1 TTHPPDGGE
10 NHCRPIDTTG
20 RPTGLQK
27 RLRKDIKQM
36 TDEEFQKFAEAL
48 NLLKNNWSLCD
59 DPSDCLADFP
69 YTYDS
74 LLAFHPYCHRD
85 PQEFLVMHRRLL
97 FEVETRLQVLSG
109 DCSVTF
115 PYWNSNRDAGDLWGV
130 SEVWSDTRYGRPEGG
145 HGPGDD
151 DSWCSTRGERHNC
164 VRTGVARDWTERP
177 FAHRRSCSYCVNRAP
192 REDFHLTAF
201 PVLMA
206 GLYRRTRF
214 EHFQSWIEAVHAQ
227 LHIAIGGDMAIL
239 PFATADPVF
248 LLHHAFVDYLFL
260 IWQVHQHDSGN
271 EEWNCQS
278 CSTRMTHWRSRR
290 TEWMGRYNPEHRCY
304 EVPLSSPTAC
314 VGYSGPVHRDRV
326 SQMIGSGMPTL
337 ESSAAAE
344 AEIEDCVEDLL
355 DDIELGKMSASQI
368 EEEVVL
374 TSKFRVGGVKRN
386 CREWFGS
393 MRSME
398 HMHSEHMDD
407 VLDNRIKSCQMME
420 VENFHE
426 QEKFL
431 FEPTATKSEKRT
443 EVKCRRAHVGT

>member
-1 TTHPPDGGE
+1 
-10 NHCRPIDTTG
+10 
-20 RPTGLQK
+20 
-27 RLRKDIKQM
+27 
-36 TDEEFQKFAEAL
+36 
-48 NLLKNNWSLCD
+48 
-59 DPSDCLADFP
+59 
-69 YTYDS
+69 
-74 LLAFHPYCHRD
+74 
-85 PQEFLVMHRRLL
+85 
-97 FEVETRLQVLSG
+97 
-109 DCSVTF
+109 
-115 PYWNSNRDAGDLWGV
+115 
-130 SEVWSDTRYGRPEGG
+130 
-145 HGPGDD
+145 
-151 DSWCSTRGERHNC
+151 
-164 VRTGVARDWTERP
+164 
-177 FAHRRSCSYCVNRAP
+177 
-192 REDFHLTAF
+192 
-201 PVLMA
+201 MA

-227 LHIAIGGDMAIL
+227 LHVAIGGDMAIL

-337 ESSAAAE
+337 ESSAAAD

-386 CREWFGS
+386 CRAWFGS

-443 EVKCRRAHVGT
+443 EVKCRRAHVGHLPAQGHDEQVELA